1 MHTRIISYILLST
14 RMQKFKIVLT
24 YHISVGSDT
33 SDINTALICL
43 FNTRIYSPEL
53 SKIYSREMCIVIIT
67 ITLQALK
74 HIQKCI
80 LIIEWGFVGLHFKIR
95 FLIFYF
101 SYMSQ
106 ELMK

>member
-74 HIQKCI
+74 HIQKW
-80 LIIEWGFVGLHFKIR
+80 IINNRMGFCWVTF
-95 FLIFYF
+95 
-101 SYMSQ
+101 
-106 ELMK
+106 